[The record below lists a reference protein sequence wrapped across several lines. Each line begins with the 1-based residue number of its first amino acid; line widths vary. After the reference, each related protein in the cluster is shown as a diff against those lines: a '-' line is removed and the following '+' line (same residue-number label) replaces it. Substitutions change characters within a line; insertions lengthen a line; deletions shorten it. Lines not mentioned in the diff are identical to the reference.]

1 MARSFCAASWVFF
14 ILVLG
19 TVSLTAGLTGCGSV
33 SGNSPPP
40 APTPSPV
47 ASPSPAAEDA
57 CVVPAAPSSFKE
69 QFLIAGD
76 VVESN
81 TFFVYKLDQ
90 QTGVPTAMPW
100 SPLLLDGAVMSEAP
114 DADGNY
120 IYLGVR
126 TGFDSA
132 SLETFSF
139 PADSSVP
146 VRLDSQPFYAD
157 QLSFDPQR
165 RYLYALRQGN
175 INNSHDPTVDGFLSV
190 FQIDGNHVPHDTK
203 QTFTLADRSPSF
215 GFKDQGRAVVVSRE
229 HITSGNTG
237 IAVLKRDC
245 KTGGLATA
253 SETPIPRSLLLS
265 VPSVGNGL
273 LAYRLCC
280 DPFAPNGLQLSRY
293 DSSSQSV
300 AAVSNGTIL
309 GTFEAAVDH
318 ASDFVV
324 TDAVEDP
331 NQLTSVPR
339 DLVKVYRYDPQNL
352 TLTQTDQYQFPP
364 IIDVG
369 GTSPEIPADI
379 TFDLNDNFV
388 YVSIHNAI
396 AVFRLDHTTGKITPI
411 PGSPFPAPTLL
422 DPVFVFGR

>member
-1 MARSFCAASWVFF
+1 MARSSRSESWLFF
-14 ILVLG
+14 TVVLG
-19 TVSLTAGLTGCGSV
+19 IVSLTTGFSGCGSV
-33 SGNSPPP
+33 SGNSLP
-40 APTPSPV
+40 APSPSPV
-47 ASPSPAAEDA
+47 ASPTPVAQDA
-57 CVVPAAPSSFKE
+57 CAVPAAPTSFKE

-81 TFFVYKLDQ
+81 NFFVYKLDQ

-100 SPLLLDGAVMSEAP
+100 SPMQLDGFVSAETTDPS
-114 DADGNY
+114 GNY
-120 IYLGVR
+120 IYLDVTQGL
-126 TGFDSA
+126 TSFA
-132 SLETFSF
+132 LETFHL
-139 PADSSVP
+139 PADGSP
-146 VRLDSQPFYAD
+146 LVRIDSQPLQAD
-157 QLSFDPQR
+157 QLAFDPQQR
-165 RYLYALRQGN
+165 FLYTLRQGFL
-175 INNSHDPTVDGFLSV
+175 NSALEPGTESILSI
-190 FQIDGNHVPHDTK
+190 FQIGSDHIPRNTN
-203 QTFTLADRSPSF
+203 QTLNLVDRAPRF

-229 HITSGNTG
+229 HTTSGNTG
-237 IAVLKRDC
+237 IAVLNRNC
-245 KTGGLATA
+245 KTGSLAPV

-280 DPFAPNGLQLSRY
+280 DPFAPNGSQLSRY
-293 DSSSQSV
+293 DPSSQSV
-300 AAVSNGTIL
+300 AAVPNGTL
-309 GTFEAAVDH
+309 LDTREAAVDH

-331 NQLTSVPR
+331 NQLTSIPA
-339 DLVKVYRYDPQNL
+339 DLLKVYRYDPQNL
-352 TLTQTDQYQFPP
+352 TLAQTDQYKFPP

-422 DPVFVFGR
+422 DPVFVLGR

>member
-1 MARSFCAASWVFF
+1 MARSFRPESWLYFV
-14 ILVLG
+14 LVLA
-19 TVSLTAGLTGCGSV
+19 TVSLTTGLTGCQSI
-33 SGNSPPP
+33 SGDPP
-40 APTPSPV
+40 APAPSPNPV
-47 ASPSPAAEDA
+47 AEDA
-57 CVVPAAPSSFKE
+57 CTVPAAPATFKE
-69 QFLIAGD
+69 QFLITGD

-100 SPLLLDGAVMSEAP
+100 SPMQLDGFVMSEVP
-114 DADGNY
+114 DAGGNY

-126 TGFDSA
+126 TGLDSA
-132 SLETFSF
+132 NLETFTF
-139 PADSSVP
+139 PADGSVP
-146 VRLDSQPFYAD
+146 VRLDSQALKAD
-157 QLSFDPQR
+157 QLAFDPQQR
-165 RYLYALRQGN
+165 FLYALRQGFVNSSLDQN
-175 INNSHDPTVDGFLSV
+175 IPSTLSV
-190 FQIDGNHVPHDTK
+190 FRIGSDHVPRNTT
-203 QTFTLADRSPSF
+203 QTLNLVDRAARF

-245 KTGGLATA
+245 KTGSLAIA
-253 SETPIPRSLLLS
+253 SETPIPRSLILS
-265 VPSVGNGL
+265 VPSVGNGV

-293 DSSSQSV
+293 DPSSQSV
-300 AAVSNGTIL
+300 AAVPNGTL
-309 GTFEAAVDH
+309 PETREAAVDH

-324 TDAVEDP
+324 TDAAEDP
-331 NQLTSVPR
+331 NQLTSVPS
-339 DLVKVYRYDPQNL
+339 DLLKVYRYDPQNL